1 LAKDWKIELIKAHTR
16 LFHPLKEHL
25 EGVQGYPECNE
36 GWRDLIERACVRI
49 ENALDNGDTVKIV
62 QIKEKYGT
70 LRFYWRGR
78 LPSETEAKVGEV
90 VSLAEARSACT
101 CETCGAEGRLY
112 NRGGWFATA
121 CSASQA
127 GIRKPSDSSQVRR
140 RRTPEGVLPPLRPC
154 DGRLCGR
161 RPRLSRNRGGMT
173 WCPSSGTG
181 GLPSCRHTS
190 NFSI

>member
-121 CSASQA
+121 CSEHARGEPAPVRPGFENLQ
-127 GIRKPSDSSQVRR
+127 IVRR
-140 RRTPEGVLPPLRPC
+140 FGA
-154 DGRLCGR
+154 
-161 RPRLSRNRGGMT
+161 
-173 WCPSSGTG
+173 G
-181 GLPSCRHTS
+181 GLQKVSCRRYDRATDAFVDVDPGS
-190 NFSI
+190 LGIEEK